1 MSTSTQ
7 LPPPIPARLAARA
20 IDVLA
25 VFGLNLALGQVI
37 GFGAGWLV
45 LGAALVLGYFVAGD
59 TLIGATL
66 GKLALGLRVVNA
78 EGGRLSPVQA
88 LRRELF
94 VVVGAVPFVGPILA
108 LCIWMWM
115 LVTVWSSPLG
125 PKAPTTASPGTAGWC
140 GPEPC
145 PISTHTNPPRCMM
158 SADPLSLTFAAL
170 ADPTRR
176 AMLARLAHG
185 PASVTELG
193 EPFGA

>member
-37 GFGAGWLV
+37 GFGADWLV

-125 PKAPTTASPGTAGWC
+125 QGPHDRFAGD
-140 GPEPC
+140 
-145 PISTHTNPPRCMM
+145 SRVV
-158 SADPLSLTFAAL
+158 
-170 ADPTRR
+170 R
-176 AMLARLAHG
+176 A
-185 PASVTELG
+185 
-193 EPFGA
+193 